1 MSAILPHSGCPAS
14 LFDPSTAAAARS
26 AAEQFL
32 RRHHMCADQIDM
44 EEQLQKLLKE
54 MDQVRAGVLDR
65 NGNRVKMIPSYIG
78 SFHAPAHPTQV
89 TVIDIGGTNVRSAVV
104 TLGPGGTLR
113 MDQRLS
119 FLTPGVKEETDTAHF
134 FRDIAEGVRS
144 NLFTGHI
151 GICFSLATIPQR
163 DGDAVMCAGGKQ
175 IRIRDMIGKKV
186 GQSFREALA
195 GLGMKADHYHITVVN
210 DTVAAALGGQG
221 EMQHYNYSTYIGFIY
236 GTGTNLCYREKES
249 GEMINVESGAYCGF
263 PTGDID
269 DLYDQSMIDTGADRF
284 EKMVS
289 GGYQGGLMECVL
301 HTAMLEGEL
310 SQPTYERIL
319 CLNASGKDTS
329 SGQTAFSDQTV
340 PSGQMNCSG
349 RKAVSHQTESS
360 VQMNSP
366 AGARSSR
373 ITSRD
378 ISTFSIDPFGA
389 DHGGRIASACNS
401 SPDGEADRAFL
412 YALFDGIT
420 ARSACL
426 CAVTLT
432 AALMRSA
439 AENTRD
445 TPSLPAFI
453 TAEGSTFAKQKDF
466 RSMLEAF
473 MSEFAAIRHGFSYE
487 FHTIED
493 AVLKGTAISCLSE

>member
-44 EEQLQKLLKE
+44 EAQLQKLLKE
-54 MDQVRAGVLDR
+54 MDQVRAGILDR

-78 SFHAPAHPTQV
+78 SFHIPAHPTQV

-134 FRDIAEGVRS
+134 FRDIAEGVRA
-144 NLFTGHI
+144 NLCTDHI
-151 GICFSLATIPQR
+151 GICFSLATIPR
-163 DGDAVMCAGGKQ
+163 KDKDAVMCAGGKQ

-195 GLGMKADHYHITVVN
+195 DLGMKADHYHITVVN

-221 EMQHYNYSTYIGFIY
+221 EMQHYSTYIGFIY

-319 CLNASGKDTS
+319 CLNASG
-329 SGQTAFSDQTV
+329 
-340 PSGQMNCSG
+340 QMDSPG
-349 RKAVSHQTESS
+349 E
-360 VQMNSP
+360 MDSP

-389 DHGGRIASACNS
+389 DHDGRIASACNS
-401 SPDGEADRAFL
+401 SPDGKADRAFL

-432 AALMRSA
+432 AALMRSGA
-439 AENTRD
+439 GGN
-445 TPSLPAFI
+445 PSLPAFI

-487 FHTIED
+487 FHTVED
-493 AVLKGTAISCLSE
+493 AVHKGIAIACLSE

>member
-54 MDQVRAGVLDR
+54 MDQVRAGILDR

-104 TLGPGGTLR
+104 TLGPEGTLR

-134 FRDIAEGVRS
+134 FRDIAEGVRAD
-144 NLFTGHI
+144 LYTDHI

-195 GLGMKADHYHITVVN
+195 GLGMNADHYHITVVN

-221 EMQHYNYSTYIGFIY
+221 EMQHYSTYIGFIY

-301 HTAMLEGEL
+301 HTAMLEGEF
-310 SQPTYERIL
+310 SRPTYEKIM
-319 CLNASGKDTS
+319 CLNASGQDTS
-329 SGQTAFSDQTV
+329 SNQTAFSDQTV

-432 AALMRSA
+432 AALMRSTA
-439 AENTRD
+439 QNTQN

-473 MSEFAAIRHGFSYE
+473 MSDLAAARHGFSYE
-487 FHTIED
+487 FHTVED
-493 AVLKGTAISCLSE
+493 TVLKGTAISCLSE